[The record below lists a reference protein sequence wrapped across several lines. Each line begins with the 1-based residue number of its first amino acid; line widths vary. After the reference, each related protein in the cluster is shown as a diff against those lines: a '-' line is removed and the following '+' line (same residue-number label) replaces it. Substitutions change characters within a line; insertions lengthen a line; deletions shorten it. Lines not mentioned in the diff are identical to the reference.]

1 MNSAALIFVATI
13 ANVFLLGFNSR
24 NINTG
29 QYLTAAITSSLIGLT
44 NLILFK
50 KLPVVT
56 TFLEGAGYCLGGSIG
71 ITLAMYIH
79 SRAFKKKD
87 L

>member
-1 MNSAALIFVATI
+1 MNSALLIFAATI

-29 QYLTAAITSSLIGLT
+29 QYLIAALTSAFIGLT
-44 NLILFK
+44 NLVLYK

-56 TFLEGAGYCLGGSIG
+56 TFWEGAAYCVGGSIG
-71 ITLAMYIH
+71 ITAAMFIH
-79 SRAFKKKD
+79 HRYFRKN
-87 L
+87 